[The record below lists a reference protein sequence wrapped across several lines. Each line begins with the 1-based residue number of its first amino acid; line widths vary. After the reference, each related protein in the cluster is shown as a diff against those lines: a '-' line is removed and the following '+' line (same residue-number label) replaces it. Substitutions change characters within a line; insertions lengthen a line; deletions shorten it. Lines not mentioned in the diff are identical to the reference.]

1 MQRCLTLSRA
11 ISAAEGRPKAVHRRW
26 DPKLRIKSSDPKHQQ
41 HQQHEANQQPDA
53 KSITVDMQGQTF
65 AKCPQDRMGGATSR
79 LAVPRTHREVCKGMT
94 AHGAELP
101 ATPSTCAPS
110 EDSIFIAPEVQQHV
124 SGVELQRPVHDMRRA
139 SSAPR
144 VTTAPVG
151 FQYSKAGHKRSDK
164 YTRDAHFKHVVP
176 CRFFPGET
184 DEDRE
189 SDMEHLDAQLGMAL
203 RGVGI
208 GHLTLPSQQDG
219 QPLPMAA
226 AFTDRSARM
235 REGYGLR
242 NVMSFNGMIPAN
254 DASGSSL
261 LGQPCSARPA
271 GQLSCKVPGNELPV
285 PHRGTDAK
293 LARNKVSKLT
303 EPKEESEEACFRR
316 AMGVKAKQPVMQ
328 PATQNSTSS
337 EQQQSATIM
346 SASAGCFSPRRF
358 DIELESAPHQ
368 ARRRCQVDTGH
379 RCDVAMIMMPKES
392 DPPPLRQVTDCVKA
406 EGACKKELSK
416 PACMRQQQLD
426 ARSVLQRARSLPPK
440 LARNPITS
448 EGCDGGRS
456 SNWDCHSSSRPM
468 LFAAADVAELTNHAL
483 LSKEAV
489 TARAERLASEKK
501 FADLCT
507 LAKATT
513 PMGHRSLA
521 LLRNE
526 SSSMSSTLAWNA

>member
-1 MQRCLTLSRA
+1 M
-11 ISAAEGRPKAVHRRW
+11 
-26 DPKLRIKSSDPKHQQ
+26 
-41 HQQHEANQQPDA
+41 
-53 KSITVDMQGQTF
+53 
-65 AKCPQDRMGGATSR
+65 
-79 LAVPRTHREVCKGMT
+79 
-94 AHGAELP
+94 
-101 ATPSTCAPS
+101 
-110 EDSIFIAPEVQQHV
+110 
-124 SGVELQRPVHDMRRA
+124 
-139 SSAPR
+139 
-144 VTTAPVG
+144 
-151 FQYSKAGHKRSDK
+151 
-164 YTRDAHFKHVVP
+164 
-176 CRFFPGET
+176 
-184 DEDRE
+184 
-189 SDMEHLDAQLGMAL
+189 
-203 RGVGI
+203 
-208 GHLTLPSQQDG
+208 
-219 QPLPMAA
+219 
-226 AFTDRSARM
+226 
-235 REGYGLR
+235 
-242 NVMSFNGMIPAN
+242 
-254 DASGSSL
+254 
-261 LGQPCSARPA
+261 
-271 GQLSCKVPGNELPV
+271 PGNKLPD

-303 EPKEESEEACFRR
+303 EQKEESEEACFRR